1 MSVFSR
7 RLAACN
13 PDRTTWRARTWL
25 FVPYDQLTDRL
36 GPLAELA
43 PAAAGVVL
51 VECEAKAARRPYHKQ
66 KLALLLANLRHFA
79 LEQAIRG
86 VAVLYLHDRVG
97 YANALR
103 TAIAE
108 VGPLTMMEAAER
120 ELRHE
125 LVTVVATGGMR
136 VVAHAG
142 WLTTQAEFQAFCGDA
157 PPWRMDAFYRGARR
171 ARGVLMKGDAPLG
184 GKFSFDSEN
193 RQPWRGEPPAPVPLT
208 FAVDEVTEEVCALVA
223 THFAS
228 HPGQL
233 NPAAIPATAED
244 AEAAWRWAVH
254 HALPSFGPYEDAMST
269 RSPTLFHTLISP
281 LLNLHRLTPARVI
294 ADAERARIELQ
305 SKEGFIRQV
314 LGWRE
319 FVHHVHVATDG
330 FRTLAPAATSGDD
343 AAGDAGHARYRGARS
358 APPMSPELRGAAP
371 ARLGSGKAL
380 PAAFWGTPSGLRC
393 LDHVVA
399 DVWRTGHSHH
409 ITRLMVLGNIAS
421 LLDVSPRQLTDWFWI
436 AYIDAYDWVVEPNVL
451 GMATFAIGDVMT
463 TKPYIAG
470 SGYIDRMSDFC
481 KGCQF
486 KPKTTC
492 PLPTLYWAHLDR
504 NSAALAGNHRMAV
517 PLAAVRKRTSDQRAA
532 AAATFSAVTAT
543 LQRGEALAAPAAP
556 ARKQRA
562 R

>member
-13 PDRTTWRARTWL
+13 PDRASWRERTWL
-25 FVPYDQLTDRL
+25 FVPYDQLTDQL
-36 GPLAELA
+36 GMLAELA
-43 PAAAGVVL
+43 PAAVGIVL
-51 VECEAKAARRPYHKQ
+51 VECEAKASRRPYHKQ
-66 KLALLLANLRHFA
+66 KLALLLTNLRHFA
-79 LEQAIRG
+79 LEQAMRG
-86 VAVLYLHDRVG
+86 VAVMYLYDRVG
-97 YANALR
+97 YANALH
-103 TAIAE
+103 TSIAE
-108 VGPLTMMEAAER
+108 VGPVTMMEAAER
-120 ELRHE
+120 ELRTE
-125 LVTVVATGGMR
+125 LAPVIAAGGLR
-136 VVAHAG
+136 VVPHTG
-142 WLTTQAEFQAFCGDA
+142 WLTTMAEFLRFSGEA

-171 ARGVLMKGDAPLG
+171 ARDVLMDGGAQVG
-184 GKFSFDSEN
+184 GKFSFDSDN
-193 RQPWRGEPPAPVPLT
+193 RQPWRGQPPAPVPPT
-208 FAVDEVTEEVCALVA
+208 FAVDDVTAEVCALVE
-223 THFAS
+223 TRFAS

-233 NPAAIPATAED
+233 NPATISATAED
-244 AEAAWRWAVH
+244 AEAAWHWALR

-269 RSPTLFHTLISP
+269 RSSTLFHTLISP
-281 LLNLHRLTPARVI
+281 LLNLHRLVPARVV
-294 ADAERARIELQ
+294 ADAMRAPIELP

-330 FRTLAPAATSGDD
+330 FRTLAPVATRGDD
-343 AAGDAGHARYRGARS
+343 AAGDAGYARYRGERS
-358 APPMSPELRGAAP
+358 SPPMASALRGAAP
-371 ARLGSGKAL
+371 ARLGAGSAL
-380 PAAFWGTPSGLRC
+380 PAAFWGQPSGLRC

-451 GMATFAIGDVMT
+451 GMATFATGDVMT

-486 KPKTTC
+486 APKTTC

-504 NSAALAGNHRMAV
+504 NSGALAGNHRMAV
-517 PLAAVRKRTSDQRAA
+517 PLAALRKRTAEQRAA
-532 AAATFSAVTAT
+532 AAATFAAVTAT
-543 LQRGEALAAPAAP
+543 LARGEVLAAPAGKP
-556 ARKQRA
+556 RKL
-562 R
+562 